1 MFWFEHCFLC
11 DGGYGDI
18 CDYNDDDHAYDHDCD
33 DHDADAGML
42 MIMMLMMMVMVMRMI
57 IMMMRMVLM
66 IMMMM
71 ITQGGL
77 VTFQS
82 DLGRSWAPAWP
93 PILPDK
99 ILNTHHTRED
109 HGKEKYKIQNTKY
122 K

>member
-1 MFWFEHCFLC
+1 
-11 DGGYGDI
+11 
-18 CDYNDDDHAYDHDCD
+18 
-33 DHDADAGML
+33 
-42 MIMMLMMMVMVMRMI
+42 
-57 IMMMRMVLM
+57 M

-82 DLGRSWAPAWP
+82 DLGRSWAAAWP

-109 HGKEKYKIQNTKY
+109 HGKEKYKIQKYKRKIQNTKY
-122 K
+122 KRKIQYTKHNELPTNAAG

>member
-1 MFWFEHCFLC
+1 MGSEMCIR
-11 DGGYGDI
+11 DSI

-33 DHDADAGML
+33 DDDHDADAGML
-42 MIMMLMMMVMVMRMI
+42 MIMMLVMTM
-57 IMMMRMVLM
+57 LM
-66 IMMMM
+66 MMMM

-82 DLGRSWAPAWP
+82 DLGRSWAAAWP

-109 HGKEKYKIQNTKY
+109 HAKEKYKIQNYKRKIQLAGHQCCRIKY
-122 K
+122 MR

>member
-1 MFWFEHCFLC
+1 
-11 DGGYGDI
+11 
-18 CDYNDDDHAYDHDCD
+18 
-33 DHDADAGML
+33 
-42 MIMMLMMMVMVMRMI
+42 
-57 IMMMRMVLM
+57 M

-82 DLGRSWAPAWP
+82 DLGRSWAAAWP

-109 HGKEKYKIQNTKY
+109 HGKDKYKIQKKNTMSWPPMLPDKIY
-122 K
+122 AL